1 MPGGERGP
9 FPKPPTMPTTTP
21 KAPRPR
27 TDAQRAV
34 APGRIAHQNSRNQGW
49 MEGNRFGR
57 TNGEAIGRAE
67 GMREGTRRGRLSGA
81 LAATVATGVASMIAD
96 KAKKTQSENEKNKA
110 FEAGKVAGR
119 QTTST
124 GAKADKSTYTAP
136 VTKALM
142 ADGAKPVM
150 KPK

>member
-1 MPGGERGP
+1 MEQTRRGMPGGERGP

-96 KAKKTQSENEKNKA
+96 KAKKTQSETKRIRLS
-110 FEAGKVAGR
+110 R
-119 QTTST
+119 QVRLL
-124 GAKADKSTYTAP
+124 GDKPP
-136 VTKALM
+136 VLEQRLINQHIPLRLQ
-142 ADGAKPVM
+142 KP
-150 KPK
+150 